1 VISTRAKQTAYLL
14 VFAEGILLTLSFSC
28 ALSVRALA
36 PLPTLADGSG
46 LDVRDHFWML
56 TIGIPLYWLFAWG
69 FKLYDPASV
78 RRRASTFVSLVWV
91 FTYLATV
98 LGLAIFL
105 AQAKGFSR
113 AVFFLFL
120 AFGFVFILANRLALA
135 ALARR
140 QGVSSSEM
148 RNVLVI
154 GTGPESIEVRTKLAV
169 HPEHAM
175 RVVGHLTGPA
185 PAAMTVDPGE
195 VLGDLHDLKRIVEER
210 VVDDVVFA
218 IPVAESLA
226 CEREIGWCEEVGVTV
241 HLRVDLVRTLFARL
255 SPTDL
260 DGTPML
266 TISATP
272 RQPVALLMK
281 RSLDLLG
288 AAVAMVVLSPVFGAT
303 AALVKLTSRG
313 PVYFR
318 QTRVGLNGR
327 TFTLFKFRSMYRDAE
342 ARKAELADRNERS
355 GPVFKIKHDP
365 RITPVGKWIRRFSI
379 DELPQLW
386 NVLRGDMSLVGPRPP
401 IPEEVRKYERWQRR
415 RLSMKPG
422 ITCLWQVSGRNG
434 IDFEDWMRLDLAYID
449 TWSLRLDALIL
460 LRTVPVV
467 LTARG
472 AH

>member
-14 VFAEGILLTLSFSC
+14 VFAEGILLSLAFSC
-28 ALSVRALA
+28 AFTTRALVS
-36 PLPTLADGSG
+36 LPSFGAGIGIDFN
-46 LDVRDHFWML
+46 DHFWML
-56 TIGIPLYWLFAWG
+56 SIGIPLYWLLAWG
-69 FKLYDPASV
+69 NNLYDVAAI
-78 RRRASTFVSLVWV
+78 RGRASTLVSLTWV
-91 FTYLATV
+91 FAYLTTI
-98 LGLAIFL
+98 LGLAVFL
-105 AQAKGFSR
+105 FQAKAFSR

-120 AFGFVFILANRLALA
+120 AFGFVFIFANRLALA

-140 QGVSSSEM
+140 TGISSSEL
-148 RNVLVI
+148 RNVLIV

-169 HPEHAM
+169 HRELAM

-185 PAAMTVDPGE
+185 PAPMTVDPGE
-195 VLGDLHDLKRIVEER
+195 VLGGLHDLKRIVEER

-218 IPVAESLA
+218 IPVVESLG

-241 HLRVDLVRTLFARL
+241 HLRVDLVRTLFARM
-255 SPTDL
+255 SPSDL

-272 RQPVALLMK
+272 RQPVALLVK

-288 AAVAMVVLSPVFGAT
+288 AAVALAVLSPVVGLT
-303 AALVKLTSRG
+303 AALVKLTSSG
-313 PVYFR
+313 PTFFR

-327 TFTLFKFRSMYRDAE
+327 TFTLYKFRSMYRDAE
-342 ARKAELADRNERS
+342 ARRAALEHRNERS

-434 IDFEDWMRLDLAYID
+434 IDFDDWMRLDLAYID

>member
-1 VISTRAKQTAYLL
+1 MISTRAKQTAYLL
-14 VFAEGILLTLSFSC
+14 AFAEGILLVLAFSC
-28 ALSVRALA
+28 AFATRALIPA
-36 PLPTLADGSG
+36 LALHVDTGIEFN
-46 LDVRDHFWML
+46 VHAWML
-56 TIGIPLYWLFAWG
+56 TIGIPLYWLLAWG
-69 FKLYDPASV
+69 HKLYEPAAI
-78 RRRASTFVSLVWV
+78 RGRASMLVSMAKV
-91 FTYLATV
+91 FTYLATI

-105 AQAKGFSR
+105 FQAKAFSR
-113 AVFFLFL
+113 AVFVLFL
-120 AFGFVFILANRLALA
+120 AFGLLFLVANRLVLA
-135 ALARR
+135 MMARR
-140 QGVSSSEM
+140 TGAAAADL
-148 RNVLVI
+148 RNVLVV
-154 GTGPESIEVRTKLAV
+154 GTGPEAVEMRTKLAV
-169 HPEHAM
+169 HPEAGM

-185 PAAMTVDPGE
+185 PAPMTVEPGE
-195 VLGDLHDLKRIVEER
+195 VLGSLRDLKRIVEER
-210 VVDDVVFA
+210 VVDDVIFA
-218 IPVAESLA
+218 IPVSESLA

-241 HLRVDLVRTLFARL
+241 HLRVDLVRTLFARM
-255 SPTDL
+255 SPSDL

-266 TISATP
+266 TIYATP
-272 RQPVALLMK
+272 RQPVALLIK

-288 AAVAMVVLSPVFGAT
+288 AGSALVVLAPVFGVT
-303 AALVKLTSRG
+303 AALIKATSSG
-313 PVYFR
+313 PVFFR

-342 ARKAELADRNERS
+342 ERKAALADRNEMS

-434 IDFEDWMRLDLAYID
+434 IDFEDWMKLDLAYID
-449 TWSLRLDALIL
+449 TWSLRLDAIIL

>member
-1 VISTRAKQTAYLL
+1 MISTRAKQTAYLL
-14 VFAEGILLTLSFSC
+14 AFAEGMLLSLAFSC
-28 ALSVRALA
+28 AFATRALVPA
-36 PLPTLADGSG
+36 LALHDDSG
-46 LDVRDHFWML
+46 IDFNIHAWML
-56 TIGIPLYWLFAWG
+56 TIGIPLYWLLAWG
-69 FKLYDPASV
+69 HNLYDPAAIRGRS
-78 RRRASTFVSLVWV
+78 SMLVSMAKV
-91 FTYLATV
+91 FTYLATF

-105 AQAKGFSR
+105 FQAKAFSR
-113 AVFFLFL
+113 AVFVLFL
-120 AFGFVFILANRLALA
+120 GFGLAFVVLNRLALA
-135 ALARR
+135 AFARR
-140 QGVSSSEM
+140 TGVGAFDV
-148 RNVLVI
+148 RNVLIV
-154 GTGPESIEVRTKLAV
+154 GTGPEAVEVRTKLAV
-169 HPEHAM
+169 HPEAGM

-185 PAAMTVDPGE
+185 PAPMTVDQGE
-195 VLGDLHDLKRIVEER
+195 VLGSLRDLKKIVEER
-210 VVDDVVFA
+210 VVDDVIFA

-226 CEREIGWCEEVGVTV
+226 CEQEIGWCEEVGVTV
-241 HLRVDLVRTLFARL
+241 HLRVDLVRTLFARM
-255 SPTDL
+255 SPSDL

-272 RQPVALLMK
+272 RQPVALLVK

-288 AAVAMVVLSPVFGAT
+288 AGLALLVLAPVVGVT
-303 AALVKLTSRG
+303 AFLVKATSRG
-313 PVYFR
+313 PVFFR

-342 ARKAELADRNERS
+342 AHRAALSDRNEMT
-355 GPVFKIKHDP
+355 GPVFKIKDDP

-434 IDFEDWMRLDLAYID
+434 IDFEDWMKLDLAYID

>member
-14 VFAEGILLTLSFSC
+14 VFAEGILLSLAFSC
-28 ALSVRALA
+28 AFAVRALVA
-36 PLPTLADGSG
+36 LPTLEDGSG
-46 LDVRDHFWML
+46 IDFNDHIWML
-56 TIGIPLYWLFAWG
+56 SIGIPLYWLLAWG
-69 FKLYDPASV
+69 NKLYDFAAI
-78 RRRASTFVSLVWV
+78 RGRASTMLSLTWV
-91 FTYLATV
+91 FGYLTAI
-98 LGLAIFL
+98 LGLAVFL

-135 ALARR
+135 SLARR
-140 QGVSSSEM
+140 QGVASSEL
-148 RNVLVI
+148 RNVLVV
-154 GTGPESIEVRTKLAV
+154 GTGPEAIEVRTKLAV
-169 HPEHAM
+169 HPELAM

-185 PAAMTVDPGE
+185 PAPMTVDPSE
-195 VLGDLHDLKRIVEER
+195 VLGSLHDLKRIVEER

-272 RQPVALLMK
+272 RQPVALLVK

-288 AAVAMVVLSPVFGAT
+288 AAAAMVLLSPVFGTT

-327 TFTLFKFRSMYRDAE
+327 TFTLYKFRSMYRDAE
-342 ARKAELADRNERS
+342 SRRAELEHRNERS

>member
-1 VISTRAKQTAYLL
+1 MISTRAKQTAYLL
-14 VFAEGILLTLSFSC
+14 AFAEGMLLSLAFSC
-28 ALSVRALA
+28 AFATRALI
-36 PLPTLADGSG
+36 PLPALGDGTG
-46 LDVRDHFWML
+46 IDLNVHVWML
-56 TIGIPLYWLFAWG
+56 TIGIPLYWLLAWG
-69 FKLYDPASV
+69 HNLYEPASI
-78 RRRASTFVSLVWV
+78 RRRSSMLVSMGAV
-91 FTYLATV
+91 FTYLAAI

-105 AQAKGFSR
+105 FQAKAFSR

-120 AFGFVFILANRLALA
+120 VFGILFVVINRLALA
-135 ALARR
+135 AVARR
-140 QGVSSSEM
+140 TGADAADQ
-148 RNVLVI
+148 RNVLIV
-154 GTGPESIEVRTKLAV
+154 GTGPEAVEVRTKLAV
-169 HPEHAM
+169 QRELAM
-175 RVVGHLTGPA
+175 RVVGHLTGPSPA
-185 PAAMTVDPGE
+185 PMAVDTGE
-195 VLGDLHDLKRIVEER
+195 ILGSLSDLKRIVEER

-218 IPVAESLA
+218 IPVAESLG
-226 CEREIGWCEEVGVTV
+226 CQREIGWCEEVGVTV
-241 HLRVDLVRTLFARL
+241 HLRVDLVRALFVRL

-272 RQPVALLMK
+272 RQPVALLVK

-288 AAVAMVVLSPVFGAT
+288 TALALVVLSPGFALT
-303 AALVKLTSRG
+303 ALLVKATSPG
-313 PVYFR
+313 PVLFR

-327 TFTLFKFRSMYRDAE
+327 TFTLYKFRSMYRDAE
-342 ARKAELADRNERS
+342 ARKPALADRNEMS
-355 GPVFKIKHDP
+355 GPVFKIKYDP

-434 IDFEDWMRLDLAYID
+434 IDFEDWMKLDLAYID
-449 TWSLRLDALIL
+449 TWSLRLDAVIL